1 MLYLLYNPKAN
12 NGNSEKEL
20 KDFPIDFFA
29 GIKSEEVEKINV
41 LSLVDYEGFLKG
53 INSEDIIVI
62 AGGDGTLN
70 NFINAAKDITLTCD
84 VYLYKLGTGNDFM
97 YDIGEHNN
105 NNPIKINKYIRNLPK
120 VYINDKEYTF
130 INGIGFGLDGY
141 CTEEGDRQRA
151 KSVKKVNY
159 TAIAIKGILFKYKR
173 RNASV
178 TVDGVTKEF
187 KRVYIASAMMGRFY
201 GGGMM
206 VTPMQDRLNEEHTLT
221 FSVIYRG
228 SKLHILS
235 VFPKIFKGKH
245 VTHTEIFYAQPAHEI
260 TVEFDVP
267 CSLQIDGETVLN
279 VKKYTARYE

>member
-20 KDFPIDFFA
+20 KDFPIDFFE
-29 GIKSEEVEKINV
+29 GIKSEEVEMINV

-120 VYINDKEYTF
+120 VYINDKEYTN
-130 INGIGFGLDGY
+130 ILVGL
-141 CTEEGDRQRA
+141 
-151 KSVKKVNY
+151 S
-159 TAIAIKGILFKYKR
+159 
-173 RNASV
+173 
-178 TVDGVTKEF
+178 
-187 KRVYIASAMMGRFY
+187 
-201 GGGMM
+201 
-206 VTPMQDRLNEEHTLT
+206 LNK
-221 FSVIYRG
+221 IY
-228 SKLHILS
+228 
-235 VFPKIFKGKH
+235 
-245 VTHTEIFYAQPAHEI
+245 
-260 TVEFDVP
+260 
-267 CSLQIDGETVLN
+267 IDGIDCILN
-279 VKKYTARYE
+279 NNMEI

>member
-20 KDFPIDFFA
+20 VNLPKDFF
-29 GIKSEEVEKINV
+29 KEEPQKVNV
-41 LSLVDYEGFLKG
+41 LELTDYEGFLKG
-53 INSEDIIVI
+53 LSKEDSIVL

-70 NFINAAKDITLTCD
+70 HFINAAKDIILEND
-84 VYLYKLGTGNDFM
+84 VYLYKLGTGNDFI
-97 YDIGEHNN
+97 YDINEQNN
-105 NNPIKINKYIRNLPK
+105 NMPVLISQYIKNLPR

-151 KSVKKVNY
+151 KSNKKVNY
-159 TAIAIKGILFKYKR
+159 TAIALKGILFKFKR
-173 RNASV
+173 RNAIV
-178 TVDGVTKEF
+178 TVDGVTSEY
-187 KRVYIASAMMGRFY
+187 KRVVIASAMMGRYY

-206 VTPMQDRLNEEHTLT
+206 ITPMQNRLNEEHTLT
-221 FSVIYRG
+221 FSVIHGGTR
-228 SKLHILS
+228 LRILS
-235 VFPKIFKGKH
+235 IFPKIFKGTHIKH
-245 VTHTEIFYAQPAHEI
+245 TDIIYAQPAHEI

-267 CSLQIDGETVLN
+267 CALQIDGETVLN